1 MNRESLQPPLRPEDH
16 YQGPADAPIVLVEY
30 GDFECPHSRRA
41 YQAVR
46 EVLDRLGDRVRFVF
60 RHFPITDVHR
70 HAGLAAEAAESVSLR
85 AGNGAFWDM
94 HDILFE
100 NQDALE
106 LDDLLGYSV
115 AAGAELDAVA
125 ADLSTG
131 ACRPRVAA
139 DIASGMRSGVDA
151 TPAFFVNGARFDGD
165 WTDPAGFAAALLDGA
180 FSHRYH

>member
-1 MNRESLQPPLRPEDH
+1 MNRESLRPPLRPEDH

-41 YQAVR
+41 YHVVR

-70 HAGLAAEAAESVSLR
+70 HASLAAEAAESVSVR

-106 LDDLLGYSV
+106 LDDLLGYAV
-115 AAGAELDAVA
+115 AAGAEMDAVA
-125 ADLSTG
+125 ADLATN
-131 ACRPRVAA
+131 AWQARVAA
-139 DIASGMRSGVDA
+139 DIESGMRSGVEA

-165 WTDPAGFAAALLDGA
+165 WTDPAGFADALLDAA
-180 FSHRYH
+180 FSPRYH